1 MVAHRWQQR
10 YIIKLKLRWYRAFK
24 HPCST
29 TGVFFIWYPFG
40 GMIMG
45 YQKPKGTADILPGDS
60 NQWQLVEKTAR
71 DVFARYQF
79 NEIRTP
85 LFESYDVFSRSSG
98 DTSDIVSKEM
108 YDFMDKG
115 DRHIAL
121 RPEGTAGVVRAF
133 VENKLY
139 GPEHQ
144 KPYKVYYMG
153 PMFRYERPQSGR
165 QRQFHQIGVE
175 AFGSESPAVDVEVI
189 SMAMRL
195 LRECHITDL
204 KLAINTLG
212 DAESR
217 AAYHEALVSY
227 LEPHFDE
234 LSDDS
239 KVRLHKNPLRV
250 LDSKDAK
257 DQEIVKDAPVILD
270 YLTPEATAHF
280 ETVKHLLE
288 TLHIPYEVDTEMV
301 RGLDYY
307 NHTIFE
313 IMTNNKVLG
322 RGYTTVLA
330 GGRYNGLVEQLGGPD
345 MPGVGFGLGVE
356 RLLLLMN
363 AQNEALVPEPKLD
376 VYVVGIGAETSATTL
391 QIVEK
396 IRDTGLTADRDYL
409 DRKPK
414 AQFKTAN
421 KLNAQMV
428 ITIGESELAD
438 QTAHVKDMISGV
450 EITVP
455 LAEVYADF
463 KAVQQQLN
471 QN

>member
-1 MVAHRWQQR
+1 
-10 YIIKLKLRWYRAFK
+10 
-24 HPCST
+24 
-29 TGVFFIWYPFG
+29 
-40 GMIMG
+40 MG
-45 YQKPKGTADILPGDS
+45 YQKPKGTADILPGES
-60 NQWQLVEKTAR
+60 SQWQLVEKTAR
-71 DVFARYQF
+71 DIFNRYQF
-79 NEIRTP
+79 KEIRTP

-175 AFGSESPAVDVEVI
+175 AFGADSPAVDVEVI
-189 SMAMRL
+189 SMAMTL
-195 LRECHITDL
+195 LREYQITDL

-212 DAESR
+212 DADSR
-217 AAYHEALVSY
+217 AAYHEALVRY

-234 LSDDS
+234 LSADS
-239 KVRLHKNPLRV
+239 KVRLYKNPLRV

-257 DQEIVKDAPVILD
+257 DQEIVKDAPIILD
-270 YLTPEATAHF
+270 YLTDDAKAHF
-280 ETVKHLLE
+280 ETVKQLLD
-288 TLHIPYEVDTEMV
+288 TLKIPYEIDTEMV

-322 RGYTTVLA
+322 RGYTTILA
-330 GGRYNGLVEQLGGPD
+330 GGRYNGLVEQLGGPA
-345 MPGVGFGLGVE
+345 MAGCGFGLGVE

-363 AQNEALVPEPKLD
+363 AQNDQLVVEAPLD
-376 VYVVGIGAETSATTL
+376 AYVVGIGIETSPTTL
-391 QIVEK
+391 QIVES
-396 IRDTGLTADRDYL
+396 IRQAGFTADRDYL

-421 KLNAQMV
+421 KLNAQLV
-428 ITIGESELAD
+428 ITIGESELEE
-438 QTAHVKDMISGV
+438 QSAHVKNMVSGI
-450 EITVP
+450 EITVAMAD
-455 LAEVYADF
+455 LLTDF
-463 KAVQQQLN
+463 KAVQAQIAAQGEN
-471 QN
+471 A

>member
-1 MVAHRWQQR
+1 
-10 YIIKLKLRWYRAFK
+10 
-24 HPCST
+24 
-29 TGVFFIWYPFG
+29 
-40 GMIMG
+40 MG
-45 YQKPKGTADILPGDS
+45 YQKPKGTADILPGES
-60 NQWQLVEKTAR
+60 SQWQLVEKTAR
-71 DVFARYQF
+71 NVFNRYQF
-79 NEIRTP
+79 KEIRTP

-175 AFGSESPAVDVEVI
+175 AFGADSPAADVEII
-189 SMAMRL
+189 SMAMTL
-195 LRECHITDL
+195 LHEYQITDL

-212 DAESR
+212 DAQSR
-217 AAYHEALVSY
+217 AAYHEALVNY

-234 LSDDS
+234 LSADS

-250 LDSKDAK
+250 LDSKDAN
-257 DQEIVKDAPVILD
+257 DQAIVKDAPVILD
-270 YLTPEATAHF
+270 YLTPAAQAHF
-280 ETVKHLLE
+280 ETVKQLLD
-288 TLHIPYEVDTEMV
+288 TLKIPYEIDTEMV

-322 RGYTTVLA
+322 GRGYTTLLA
-330 GGRYNGLVEQLGGPD
+330 GGRYNGLVEQLGGPA
-345 MPGVGFGLGVE
+345 MAGCGFGMGVE

-363 AQNEALVPEPKLD
+363 AQSTKWATEKPLD

-391 QIVEK
+391 QIVESL
-396 IRDTGLTADRDYL
+396 RHAGLTADRDYL

-421 KLNAQMV
+421 KLNAQIV

-455 LAEVYADF
+455 MVDLLNDF
-463 KAVQQQLN
+463 KAVQKQVAAQGDN
-471 QN
+471 A

>member
-1 MVAHRWQQR
+1 
-10 YIIKLKLRWYRAFK
+10 
-24 HPCST
+24 
-29 TGVFFIWYPFG
+29 
-40 GMIMG
+40 MG
-45 YQKPKGTADILPGDS
+45 YQKPKGTADILPGES
-60 NQWQLVEKTAR
+60 SQWQLVEKTAR
-71 DVFARYQF
+71 DIFNRYQF
-79 NEIRTP
+79 KEIRTP

-175 AFGSESPAVDVEVI
+175 AFGADSPAVDVEVI
-189 SMAMRL
+189 SMAMTL
-195 LRECHITDL
+195 LREYQITDL

-212 DAESR
+212 DADSR

-234 LSDDS
+234 LSADS
-239 KVRLHKNPLRV
+239 KVRLYKNPLRV

-270 YLTPEATAHF
+270 YLTDDAKAHF
-280 ETVKHLLE
+280 ATVKQLLD
-288 TLHIPYEVDTEMV
+288 TLKIPYEIDTEMV

-322 RGYTTVLA
+322 RGYTTILA
-330 GGRYNGLVEQLGGPD
+330 GGRYNGLVEQLGGPA
-345 MPGVGFGLGVE
+345 MAGCGFGLGVE

-363 AQNEALVPEPKLD
+363 AQNDQLVVEAPLD
-376 VYVVGIGAETSATTL
+376 AYVVGIGIETSPTTL
-391 QIVEK
+391 QIVES
-396 IRDTGLTADRDYL
+396 IRQAGFTADRDYL

-421 KLNAQMV
+421 KLNAQLV
-428 ITIGESELAD
+428 ITIGESELEE
-438 QTAHVKDMISGV
+438 QSAHVKNMVSGV
-450 EITVP
+450 EITVAMAD
-455 LAEVYADF
+455 LLTDF
-463 KAVQQQLN
+463 KAVQAQIAAQGEN
-471 QN
+471 A